1 MNLFNLQ
8 KAHPSLTIVI
18 ARHLL
23 YSEMHKKVYSL
34 GIRETI
40 AASQMGF
47 IIMSREFYN
56 FQKPIN
62 SL

>member
-23 YSEMHKKVYSL
+23 YYVKCTKKYTPLESEKRLQPAKWAL
-34 GIRETI
+34 
-40 AASQMGF
+40 
-47 IIMSREFYN
+47 
-56 FQKPIN
+56 
-62 SL
+62 